1 MTTLTDRTNT
11 ALLVI
16 DVQNNV
22 VAGAHD
28 RDGVVANIARVV
40 DKARAEGVPVVW
52 VQHNDDNL
60 RRDTDG
66 WQYVPELTRG
76 AEEPLVHKSYGDS
89 FEATDLEDVLAERK
103 VGRLVVAGA
112 QTDACIRS
120 TLHGAI
126 VRGYDVTLVA
136 DAHTTEDLTEWG
148 APSPAQVIAHTN
160 LYWAE
165 QAAPGRRGGTVTAD
179 AVDFGAADS
188 ASTVPA

>member
-1 MTTLTDRTNT
+1 MTTLADRPNA

-16 DVQNNV
+16 DVQNDV

-40 DKARAEGVPVVW
+40 DKARTEGVPVVW

-66 WQYVPELTRG
+66 WQYVPELNPRG
-76 AEEPLVHKSYGDS
+76 EEPLIHKNFGDS
-89 FEATDLEDVLAERK
+89 FEATELEQVLALRK
-103 VGRLVVAGA
+103 VGRLVVTGA

-126 VRGYDVTLVA
+126 VRGYDVTLVS
-136 DAHTTEDLTEWG
+136 DAHTTEDLSAWG
-148 APSPAQVIAHTN
+148 APPPDQVIAHTN
-160 LYWAE
+160 MYWSE
-165 QAAPGRRGGTVTAD
+165 QTAPGRRGGTVTAD
-179 AVDFGAADS
+179 AVDFS
-188 ASTVPA
+188 AG